1 MRFPL
6 LSPDANMWARKALP
20 VTASSAAWW
29 WTSTIAVDSYAA
41 RTAYS
46 PAGFEVGLMAP
57 ATARAARSAASKA
70 ATGGVWLEA
79 TLRCTW
85 AISMIALIAP
95 MLA

>member
-6 LSPDANMWARKALP
+6 VSPDANMWARKALP
-20 VTASSAAWW
+20 VTASSAAGWW
-29 WTSTIAVDSYAA
+29 VSTIAVDSYAA

-46 PAGFEVGLMAP
+46 PAGFEVRLM
-57 ATARAARSAASKA
+57 ARAAERATRSAVSQA
-70 ATGGVWLEA
+70 AAGGVWPEA
-79 TLRCTW
+79 TLRCSW